1 MSSPSDSDV
10 QLEVALCKAGV
21 PKSVAYELSR
31 LLPVVRRNS
40 AGVVLGIEVDGALDE
55 GVPAGGTAGQ
65 VLTKQSS
72 ADGDANWATP
82 SGAGLGDVSGPVASI
97 DGELALFN
105 AGTGKVI
112 KRATTTGLLKAASG
126 VLAAAVAGTDYLA
139 PAAIGTTVQ
148 AYGANL
154 AALAG
159 LTSGGDLLPYFTGA
173 GTAGTT
179 TLTAA
184 GRALIDDA
192 TVADMRTTLG
202 LGTIATQAA
211 SLVSITG
218 GSITGITDLAI
229 ADGGTGASSAGGAR
243 TALGLEIGTNVQ
255 AFSAALSQL
264 AGLGD
269 PNADRLMFW
278 DDSASSFAYLT
289 LGTNLSIT
297 GTTLDA
303 TGGGSSTLDGLSDV
317 VITGAATG
325 QVLKYN
331 GTNWVNDTDA
341 TAGGTTALDDLSDV
355 AITTPASGHI
365 LRHNGTAFVNA
376 LGTTHFQAADA
387 GLASIAGLTTAA
399 DTGIYTTAS
408 DTYGTYS
415 LTAGGRALAG
425 VAGTADRVP
434 YFSAT
439 NTASLATLSAFAR
452 TLLDDADAA
461 AARTTLGLGTIAT
474 LAAPSGTVV
483 GTTDTQTLSG
493 KTLTAPILGGIVTTD
508 GANVTTANAMAAL
521 AIDVTKG
528 LNTKSIAANS
538 TFTFSGTPATAN
550 TWFGMHLTNTDTAAH
565 VITIPSSFSV
575 GQQATIT
582 SFVIPAS
589 GQAWLVW
596 RYNGTGYLLY
606 GETPYI
612 NKFDATADPT
622 TGDDVAD
629 GYGPGSLWG
638 RSDTG
643 ALFWCES
650 SAAGAAVW
658 NSVGGA
664 GGLSAT
670 GTPAD
675 GQIGVWTSSSAL
687 EGDAALTFDTTTD
700 TLAVAA
706 SGKFAFGAINI
717 LSDAAGTTTL
727 QNIDAID
734 ATTETTLEAALELDA
749 LQGNLSVSHLNGG
762 TGASVSTYWRGD
774 GTWATVA
781 GGGDVT
787 KVGTPADNQ
796 IGVWTGNGTIEGD
809 AALTFNTTT
818 DTLSIGA
825 SGKLAFGAVN
835 ILDDAAGTTTLSN
848 IDAIDATTEATI
860 EAAIDTLA
868 NLTSI
873 QGQTVTLTGALIR
886 SGAHSLTLTTTG
898 TTSVTLPTAGTLA
911 TLAGTETLTN
921 KSLTAP
927 VLGTPTS
934 GNLSNCTADGT
945 DTVGFRGIPIN
956 SQSAAYT
963 AVLADAGKCIYHPS
977 ADTTARTFTIPANAS
992 VAYPVGTTLMF
1003 ENDISAG
1010 TLTIAITTD
1019 TLVLVGAAG
1028 STGSRTLA
1036 AGGRATAVKVS
1047 STRWRIS
1054 GSAELT

>member
-1 MSSPSDSDV
+1 MPTAIS
-10 QLEVALCKAGV
+10 AL
-21 PKSVAYELSR
+21 STL
-31 LLPVVRRNS
+31 
-40 AGVVLGIEVDGALDE
+40 
-55 GVPAGGTAGQ
+55 
-65 VLTKQSS
+65 
-72 ADGDANWATP
+72 
-82 SGAGLGDVSGPVASI
+82 AS
-97 DGELALFN
+97 LA
-105 AGTGKVI
+105 
-112 KRATTTGLLKAASG
+112 S
-126 VLAAAVAGTDYLA
+126 
-139 PAAIGTTVQ
+139 
-148 AYGANL
+148 
-154 AALAG
+154 
-159 LTSGGDLLPYFTGA
+159 GDLLPITDVSDATQAVA
-173 GTAGTT
+173 GSTKKT
-179 TLTAA
+179 TLATLSAFIL
-184 GRALIDDA
+184 GSPTGSGELVRATSPTLVTPVLGTPASGTLTNCTGLPVA
-192 TVADMRTTLG
+192 TGISG
-202 LGTIATQAA
+202 LGTGVATFLATPSSANLRAA
-211 SLVSITG
+211 LTDESGSGALLFAGGALGTPSSATLTNATG
-218 GSITGITDLAI
+218 LPLSTGVTGTLPVAN
-229 ADGGTGASSAGGAR
+229 GGTGASSAGGAR